1 MQAVEART
9 AQARLSRRTF
19 DDLATAPSLRT
30 NNRISYGTSHRDLC
44 RIASPDL
51 EQVQVYRPV
60 PYGLREWLSSLPNLQ
75 QIAAHFVTTANAAL
89 PCFEQLVANAR
100 IAPCALSRFLVED
113 MTSLVMHFAAI
124 SGSRSVDVRFE
135 VITDDGCTRFHRDF
149 VDLRLLTTYLGPGTQ
164 WIDPEHAADALA
176 LQHDYEGP
184 IEEFPF
190 GTIAIFKGGKSMPCR
205 GLVHRSPKI
214 AGMGVTR
221 LLFCL
226 NVPSSTSPAPRLS

>member
-1 MQAVEART
+1 MQAVQART
-9 AQARLSRRTF
+9 AQAQPRP
-19 DDLATAPSLRT
+19 PSLDARSRAAPLRNVT
-30 NNRISYGTSHRDLC
+30 QISYGTSHRDLS

-51 EQVQVYRPV
+51 EQVQVHRPV
-60 PYGLREWLSSLPNLQ
+60 PAGLQKWLSTLPNLQ
-75 QIAAHFVTTANAAL
+75 QLGAHFVTTSHAAL
-89 PCFEQLVANAR
+89 PCFEQLFADAR
-100 IAPCALSRFLVED
+100 IAPCALSRFLIED

-124 SGSRSVDVRFE
+124 SGSRSVDVRLE
-135 VITDDGCTRFHRDF
+135 IITDNACTRFHRDF

-164 WIDPEHAADALA
+164 WIDHEHAANALA
-176 LQHDYEGP
+176 LQHDYVGP
-184 IEEFPF
+184 IDEFPF

-214 AGMGVTR
+214 AGTGAKR

>member
-9 AQARLSRRTF
+9 AQARLSRSTF
-19 DDLATAPSLRT
+19 DDLTAAQSLRT
-30 NNRISYGTSHRDLC
+30 DNRISYGTSHRDLW

-51 EQVQVYRPV
+51 EQVQVHRPV
-60 PYGLREWLSSLPNLQ
+60 PYGLREWLSNLANLQ

-89 PCFEQLVANAR
+89 PNFEQLFANAR
-100 IAPCALSRFLVED
+100 IAPCTLSRFLVED
-113 MTSLVMHFAAI
+113 VTSLVMHFAAI

-135 VITDDGCTRFHRDF
+135 VIKDDGCTRFHRDF

-164 WIDPEHAADALA
+164 WIDHEHAAHALA
-176 LQHDYEGP
+176 LQHDYNGP

-205 GLVHRSPKI
+205 GLVHRSPRI
-214 AGMGVTR
+214 AGTRAKR

-226 NVPSSTSPAPRLS
+226 NVPDSTSPTPRLS